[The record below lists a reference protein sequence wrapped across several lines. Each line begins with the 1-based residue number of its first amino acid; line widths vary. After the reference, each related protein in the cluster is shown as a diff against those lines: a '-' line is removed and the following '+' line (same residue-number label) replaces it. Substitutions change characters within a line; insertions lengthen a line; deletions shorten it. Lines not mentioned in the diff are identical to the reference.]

1 MNLKRL
7 EEKLV
12 ELVPE
17 LLLEKKKTKK
27 KKTEVIPKAGNDAS
41 GKLHELLTGYHLN
54 GGRHMERFMDK
65 DGESP
70 EEAHDRIKKTLHP
83 KEYAR
88 HVERARQAAE
98 DLKSGGHIKGKIIGV
113 RWTSKPGDTERATG
127 IAASQQED
135 ASDIVITTKHK
146 KKVRHHG
153 VSLKASEEKT
163 HHVGTSN
170 FGLEV
175 TYGGRQFYEEHQ
187 RAINRAHPVLATLG
201 NKKARKAWMKDPKN
215 AKHAAKIREANLKVL
230 HKIAHHTGEQINK
243 RGTKGIQAH
252 IRDHI
257 LKTNM
262 TPMER
267 HGHVHIRH
275 TSYVGKGG
283 ARQHHTVVPSSHWE
297 PLLRDHKNLK
307 AEVKGTTIHFSHK
320 GKVFA
325 THRMK
330 FESQNDP
337 LGTIKGFGNSHGDYA
352 PPHHEKRKAM
362 VKRVSRRVTSRRR
375 KKARRK

>member
-7 EEKLV
+7 EEKI
-12 ELVPE
+12 EIE
-17 LLLEKKKTKK
+17 LLLEKKKEEK
-27 KKTEVIPKAGNDAS
+27 IPKAGNDAS
-41 GKLHELLTGYHLN
+41 GKLHELLVGYQLN
-54 GGRHMERFMDK
+54 HGKHMRKFTDK
-65 DGESP
+65 DGEGP

-83 KEYAR
+83 KEYTR
-88 HVERARQAAE
+88 HIERARQAAE
-98 DLKSGGHIKGKIIGV
+98 DLKTGGHIKGKVIGV

-127 IAASQQED
+127 IPASQKED
-135 ASDIVITTKHK
+135 ASDIVVTTKHK
-146 KKVRHHG
+146 GKIKHHG

-163 HHVGTSN
+163 RHVGTSN

-175 TYGGRQFYEEHQ
+175 TYGGRKHYEAHQ
-187 RAINRAHPVLATLG
+187 RAINKAYPVLAKLG

-215 AKHAAKIREANLKVL
+215 AKHSAKIREANLKVL
-230 HKIAHHTGEQINK
+230 HRIAHHTAEQINK
-243 RGTKGIQAH
+243 KGTKGIQAH

-283 ARQHHTVVPSSHWE
+283 VRQHHTVVPSSHWE
-297 PLLRDHKNLK
+297 PLSRDHKNLK
-307 AEVKGTTIHFSHK
+307 AEAKGTTIHFSHK

-337 LGTIKGFGNSHGDYA
+337 LGTIKGFGNSHGDYE
-352 PPHHEKRKAM
+352 PSHHEKRKAM
-362 VKRVSRRVTSRRR
+362 TKRVSRRVTSRRR
-375 KKARRK
+375 KKAKKK